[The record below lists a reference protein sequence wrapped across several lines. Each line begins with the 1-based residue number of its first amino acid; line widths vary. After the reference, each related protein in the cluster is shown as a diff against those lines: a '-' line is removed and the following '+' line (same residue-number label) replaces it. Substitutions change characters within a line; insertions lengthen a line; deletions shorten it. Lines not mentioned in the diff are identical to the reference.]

1 MLADAMPAA
10 LRDSRRRF
18 AGLADRACGG
28 HARASG
34 GRPGRPRVAGDGRPA
49 LVLAVILA
57 AIAAATAAGC
67 GRAAS
72 PSRPQPTAAPAAAAG
87 SAPITAWAPADA
99 VPFVDRAAALGVAAA
114 YRAGAEAGHCTIL
127 ESLGGGVGWLDYDR
141 DGWLDL
147 VAPGGGGFADA
158 GRITGLPTALF
169 RSRGGRAFVPAAEPA
184 GIADA
189 SVYSHGV
196 AVGDVDNDGFPD
208 LLVTGYGPARLWHNR
223 GDGTFAPWPAWG
235 GEGDARW
242 SSSAGFA
249 DCDGDGCLDL
259 YLARY
264 VDWSFDNHPVCGAT
278 KDVRDVCPPRLFAG
292 LPDSLYLAAGDGTFA
307 DASARAGLRT
317 DGKGLGVLLA
327 DVDVDG
333 DIDIYVAN
341 DTTDNFLYVND
352 GRARFR
358 ERGLESGVALDDQ
371 GLPNGSMGV
380 DLCDYNRDGLPDIW
394 VTNYE
399 RESFALYRGE
409 GQGQF
414 LHVSRRLGI
423 TALGGLFVGFGTACA
438 DFDADGLVDVVVAD
452 GHVIKY
458 PDASPRRQLPLF
470 LRFDGRRFARV
481 PGAADGYFGRE
492 HEGRGLAAGDFD
504 GDGDLDLAVSHI
516 EDPLAVLENGF
527 DTAGRTLVV
536 DLVGTRSNRD
546 AVGARVTL
554 DAGGER
560 LHAQVKGGGSYLS
573 HGDRRLH
580 LMRPAAAGAAVAA
593 TLVVDWPAGARQE
606 VAVPA
611 DCRMMR
617 IIEDAAIVPAA
628 TIGFAPPPLPTDA
641 PRADP

>member
-1 MLADAMPAA
+1 M
-10 LRDSRRRF
+10 F
-18 AGLADRACGG
+18 
-28 HARASG
+28 
-34 GRPGRPRVAGDGRPA
+34 
-49 LVLAVILA
+49 LAVILA
-57 AIAAATAAGC
+57 AVAAGC
-67 GRAAS
+67 GRSAAPSRTLSAPPPAAS
-72 PSRPQPTAAPAAAAG
+72 ATPVAPAGSPAFTPAAPADG
-87 SAPITAWAPADA
+87 
-99 VPFVDRAAALGVAAA
+99 VPFVDRAAALGAVAA
-114 YRAGAEAGHCTIL
+114 YRAGGEAGHCTIL

-147 VAPGGGGFADA
+147 VAAGGGGFADG
-158 GRITGLPTALF
+158 GRISGLATALF
-169 RSRGGRAFVPAAEPA
+169 RSRGGRAFVPAAEAA
-184 GIADA
+184 GVADA

-208 LLVTGYGPARLWHNR
+208 LLVTGYGPARLWRNN
-223 GDGTFAPWPAWG
+223 GDGTFAAQGAWG

-278 KDVRDVCPPRLFAG
+278 KDVRDICPPRSFAG
-292 LPDSLYLAAGDGTFA
+292 LPDALYLATGDGTFA

-333 DIDIYVAN
+333 DVDIYVAN

-352 GRARFR
+352 GHARFA

-380 DLCDYNRDGLPDIW
+380 DLCDFNRDGLPDLW

-438 DFDADGLVDVVVAD
+438 DFDADGLVDIVVAN

-458 PDASPRRQLPLF
+458 PDASPRRQLPLY
-470 LRFDGRRFARV
+470 LRFDGTRFARV
-481 PGAADGYFGRE
+481 PAADGYFGRD
-492 HEGRGLAAGDFD
+492 HEGRGLAAGDYD
-504 GDGDLDLAVSHI
+504 GDGDLDLAVSHV

-527 DTAGRTLVV
+527 DTRGRTLVV
-536 DLVGTRSNRD
+536 ELVGTRSNRD
-546 AVGARVTL
+546 AVGARVTFE
-554 DAGGER
+554 AGGET
-560 LHAQVKGGGSYLS
+560 LHAQVTGGGGYLS

-580 LMRPAAAGAAVAA
+580 LVRPAGAGAAPPAR
-593 TLVVDWPAGARQE
+593 LVVTWPAGGRQE

-617 IIEDAAIVPAA
+617 IVEDAAIAPPAGRRRDTAAKAPAA
-628 TIGFAPPPLPTDA
+628 LGGPPA
-641 PRADP
+641 SDPAKASP